1 MRNRSVWFLCIAA
14 IASNAFASSSELAG
28 ISVGELGKVQSETIL
43 LKAKAERAKAEQQVT
58 QGDQTIAAQPTSSG
72 LGGTLPQAQ
81 LMQYMPPQTST
92 SNQLALPVIKAVTG
106 SARKLQATLLY
117 SSGIEIDA
125 TTGSDLPDGFRVVQI
140 TLDGVTLERKNK
152 RFPLGFSNQAP
163 PMVNHQSPAMPQ
175 PSAAL
180 PGLFPTRP

>member
-1 MRNRSVWFLCIAA
+1 MRNRFVWFFCIAA

-43 LKAKAERAKAEQQVT
+43 LKAKAERAKAEQQIT
-58 QGDQTIAAQPTSSG
+58 QGNQTIAVQPTSSG

-92 SNQLALPVIKAVTG
+92 SNQLVLPVIKEVTG

-125 TTGSDLPDGFRVVQI
+125 ATGSDLPDGFRVVQI

-163 PMVNHQSPAMPQ
+163 PMANHQSPAMPQ
-175 PSAAL
+175 PSAGL
-180 PGLFPTRP
+180 PGLIPTRP